1 MTNKPVSLIQLTNLK
16 DNKELSEAFV
26 RYIAGLPPES
36 KYRHQEIEDISS
48 LLKNL
53 ELSDDQ
59 CSGFIYGYTIPQFN
73 QEFDL
78 LKISANNVINIELKS
93 GAKPKEEIEKQ
104 LKRHEH
110 FLKMLPGAKF
120 LFTYVSSEN
129 KLYKLVNGLLVD
141 CSFGELQAFF
151 SSSEPLS
158 MDLDEEFAPKNVLV
172 SPLNDTEKFINGNY
186 LLTDNQENIKKDIL
200 NQIRDSSSYLFY
212 GLTGMPG
219 TGKTLLLYDIA
230 LTLAKQKRV
239 LIVHG
244 GNLNEGHVKLQGK
257 LQNIDICPAKD
268 LPRYL
273 SDKIDCILVDEA
285 QRLYVSALSII
296 EYNTIGTNGFCL
308 FSYDPE
314 QRLSHAEIR
323 RLTVNN
329 IESLCKKNIK
339 RLTVKIRTNKE
350 VALFVKCLFNLKD
363 YQKGFSFP
371 HIKVFFE
378 PDKIR
383 AVNLAKS
390 MRNQGYQYIALT
402 PSIHDHELDYQDG
415 NKNTHMVIGQEF
427 DKVCM
432 IIDEH
437 FSYND
442 EGHLVEAKRHP
453 CPNYICTKLLSQGL
467 TRARTGIALIVRTES
482 LLEKILTLFQDTK
495 NGE

>member
-36 KYRHQEIEDISS
+36 KYRHQEIEGISL

-78 LKISANNVINIELKS
+78 LKISVNNIINIELKS
-93 GAKPKEEIEKQ
+93 GEKPRDEIEKQ

-141 CSFGELQAFF
+141 CSFGELQAFL

-186 LLTDNQENIKKDIL
+186 LLTDNQENIKKEIL
-200 NQIRDSSSYLFY
+200 DQIHGSSSPLFY

-230 LTLAKQKRV
+230 LTLSKQKSV

-244 GNLNEGHVKLQGK
+244 GNLNEGHVKLQEK
-257 LQNIDICPAKD
+257 LQNIVICAAKD
-268 LPRYL
+268 LSKNL
-273 SDKIDCILVDEA
+273 SEKVDCILVDEA
-285 QRLYVSALSII
+285 QRLYVTALSDVQ
-296 EYNTIGTNGFCL
+296 NSTIGTNGFCL

-314 QRLSHAEIR
+314 QRLSHAENN
-323 RLTVNN
+323 RLTVKN
-329 IESLCKKNIK
+329 IESLCKENIK

-378 PDKIR
+378 PNKAK
-383 AVNLAKS
+383 AVHLAKS
-390 MRNQGYQYIALT
+390 LYEQGYQYIALT

-415 NKNTHMVIGQEF
+415 RKNTHTVIGQEF

-432 IIDEH
+432 IINEH
-437 FSYND
+437 FSYD
-442 EGHLVEAKRHP
+442 DKGHLVEAKRHP
-453 CPNYICTKLLSQGL
+453 CPNYICTKLLYQGL
-467 TRARTGIALIVRTES
+467 TRARTGIALVVTTEH
-482 LLEKILTLFQDTK
+482 LLEKILTLLQDTE
-495 NGE
+495 NDR